1 MMAEEPRVLFT
12 IGDPSGIGP
21 EVVLKALLPLRLG
34 GHFSTGVVGP
44 AAMWEVASRD
54 LGVLPPEMNEAM
66 VIEPEGYGSMTED
79 EARELLFSGEPT
91 AEAASVAIA
100 SLRTACDMVAADPE
114 GSALVT
120 APINKHAFHEAGE
133 TAPGHTEWLGE
144 RLGAE
149 IPVMLMVGADLRVAL
164 GTTHVPVRDVADELD
179 RDGLVKRLHV
189 LADGLRL
196 RFGIEEPNIAML
208 ALNPHGGADAEA
220 DIEEE
225 QILRPALEQARA
237 DGLSVDGLFAAD
249 GFFGRKRWQHYDAV
263 LAAYHDQ
270 GLVPLK
276 MHAAG
281 AGVNVTLGLP
291 IVRTSPDHGTAFDIA
306 GRGIA
311 SESSMIAAAQLADA
325 LLSGRGG
332 G

>member
-1 MMAEEPRVLFT
+1 MAEQPRILFT
-12 IGDPSGIGP
+12 IGDPSGVGP

-34 GHFSTGVVGP
+34 GHFSTAVVGP
-44 AAMWEVASRD
+44 GVMWEVASRE
-54 LGVLPPEMNEAM
+54 LGVLPPGMNESA
-66 VIEPEGYGSMTED
+66 VIEPEGYGSMTEQQ
-79 EARELLFSGEPT
+79 ARELLFSGEPS

-100 SLRTACDMVAADPE
+100 SLRTACDLVAAEPDR
-114 GSALVT
+114 SALVT

-133 TAPGHTEWLGE
+133 TAPGHTEWLGD
-144 RLGAE
+144 RLGVE
-149 IPVMLMVGADLRVAL
+149 MPVMLMVGAGLRVAL
-164 GTTHVPVRDVADELD
+164 GTTHVPVRDIAEELD
-179 RDGLVKRLHV
+179 REDLVKRLHV
-189 LADGLRL
+189 LADGLRQ
-196 RFGIEEPNIAML
+196 RFGIEDPDIAML

-237 DGLSVDGLFAAD
+237 EGLSVEGLFAAD
-249 GFFGRKRWQHYDAV
+249 AFFGRRRWQDFDAV
-263 LAAYHDQ
+263 LATYHDQ

-325 LLSGRGG
+325 LLSGRGSG
-332 G
+332 

>member
-1 MMAEEPRVLFT
+1 MSQPPRVLFT
-12 IGDPSGIGP
+12 IGDPTGIGP

-34 GHFSTGVVGP
+34 EHFTMGVVGP
-44 AAMWEVASRD
+44 AALWEAASRE
-54 LGVLPPEMNEAM
+54 LGVLPPELNQTEIIA
-66 VIEPEGYGSMTED
+66 PEGYEAMTEE
-79 EARELLFSGEPT
+79 EARALLFRGEPI

-100 SLRTACDMVAADPE
+100 SLRTACDIVAADP
-114 GSALVT
+114 GKSALVT

-133 TAPGHTEWLGE
+133 TAPGHTEWLAE

-149 IPVMLMVGADLRVAL
+149 MPVMLMVGGNLRVAVA
-164 GTTHVPVRDVADELD
+164 TTHVPLRDVATELEIPGLLTMLKVLN
-179 RDGLVKRLHV
+179 DGLKS
-189 LADGLRL
+189 
-196 RFGIEEPNIAML
+196 RFGIEEPKIAML

-225 QILRPALEQARA
+225 QILGPALEQAA
-237 DGLSVDGLFAAD
+237 GSGIKVEGLFAAD
-249 GFFGRKRWQHYDAV
+249 AFFGRKRWEHYDAV
-263 LAAYHDQ
+263 FAAYHDQ
-270 GLVPLK
+270 GLIPLK

-311 SESSMIAAAQLADA
+311 SETSLIAASHLADA
-325 LLSGRGG
+325 LLTGAGTH
-332 G
+332 